1 MHKNV
6 LRALVSTL
14 LLAAVLTGCGTV
26 GEKEDQEAVT
36 LTLAAA
42 ASLKNVMEG
51 EILLAFKEAF
61 PHITVQPTYDSAG
74 KLQTQIES
82 GAPVDLFFSAALS
95 NMEAL
100 ENKGL
105 ILEDSAEN
113 LLENK
118 LVLIVPAGSQ
128 MGLGAFT
135 DIIRA
140 DKIAIGDPA
149 SVPAGKYAME
159 ALTSLKLWEGVL
171 ARASLGSSVTE
182 VLNWVAEGSAE
193 AGIVYATD
201 ARSTSKVKVVAEAP
215 AGTVSKV
222 LYPIGIVKSSPNA
235 EAAREFI
242 RYLRGEEAMKAF
254 EQAGFIPAQ

>member
-1 MHKNV
+1 MFRKT
-6 LRALVSTL
+6 LTALVSIL
-14 LLAAVLTGCGTV
+14 LLAAVLTGCSTTGRE
-26 GEKEDQEAVT
+26 GEREPVT

-42 ASLKNVMEG
+42 ASLKNVMDD
-51 EILLAFKEAF
+51 EILPAFKEAY
-61 PHITVQPTYDSAG
+61 PHIIVQPTYDSAG

-118 LVLIVPAGSQ
+118 LVLIVPAESQ
-128 MGLGAFT
+128 KGLGAFT
-135 DIIRA
+135 DILKG

-149 SVPAGKYAME
+149 SVPVGKYAKE
-159 ALTSLKLWEGVL
+159 ALTSLKLWDAVQ
-171 ARASLGSSVTE
+171 AKASLGTSVTE
-182 VLNWVAEGSAE
+182 VLNWVAEGSAD

-242 RYLRGEEAMKAF
+242 RYLKGEEAMKAF